1 MLPPHLP
8 ASRKIVRASPVPN
21 RQAKAKPK
29 AGIAPAKLALKRP
42 LRVIGGKGD
51 SAIADIRKKGT
62 RLC

>member
-1 MLPPHLP
+1 
-8 ASRKIVRASPVPN
+8 VPN

-51 SAIADIRKKGT
+51 SAIAAIRKKGT